1 MARHARLVVVA
12 WVVAAIAM
20 ATVALVGVNGEGV
33 FSRLG
38 SGAPGVDGSDSAY
51 VLDRQQAATDDAVG
65 PTLTVLYQGVDLRD
79 PATVSAVDA
88 AAQDLVS
95 IDKVRFVSSPVA
107 FAVADGVDST
117 SLGDGTGDGADL
129 IADDGDGFLLQVHME
144 SFGPE
149 ESALSAHR
157 DLEPVLLALADDMR
171 ASDASVS
178 ALTYSDPLLFNEF
191 TEQVKQDLFTGE
203 AIALPLAFI
212 VMVLV
217 FGGFL
222 AAAAPLAGAVV
233 SIASGLLILYSF
245 SYPLD
250 IDESAVN
257 VVLVLAIGLS
267 VDYGLLIMSR
277 YREELAGGD
286 SSTRA
291 AQADALAHTLATA
304 GRTVFFSAV
313 TIAIAVG
320 GMLTFEPAFL
330 RGIGAAALGA
340 VTMALAAALTLIPAL
355 AYLWAPRLM
364 QDSPVT
370 RVPGLRRLFRSTSD
384 VRRGTGAFSALAAR
398 VQRHPWL
405 TLGATTA
412 LLVVLASPLL
422 GMQMRNSQAELL
434 PADNDRRA
442 FLEVFEDD
450 YPALA
455 TPTAT
460 VIAQATPT
468 QLDAWLTDAVASHE
482 SVTRVT
488 PATELDSTHSTAG
501 VFLEGVD
508 PGGEVAVA
516 TVNDIRSVEAPFET
530 YVGGQAANQIDFI
543 DAIARGAPI
552 AVGIVVSVTFV
563 LLFLM
568 TGSLL
573 VPAKALVINTLS
585 LAATLG
591 VVTWVFQDGNLEWL
605 LQFNS
610 AGGLETYVVV
620 LIVAFGFGL
629 AMDYDLFLL
638 ARVQELVDN
647 GVAND
652 EAVRV
657 GLQRS
662 GRIITSAA
670 AVIILVFLGFAF
682 GELLVIK
689 QVGFGLAFA
698 VFLDATVVRMLLV
711 PATMTLLGKYNWW
724 APGPLKRLHRR
735 FAITH

>member
-1 MARHARLVVVA
+1 
-12 WVVAAIAM
+12 M
-20 ATVALVGVNGEGV
+20 ATLALVGVDGEGV
-33 FSRLG
+33 FSRLD
-38 SGAPGVDGSDSAY
+38 SGAPGVTGSESAY
-51 VLDRQQAATDDAVG
+51 VLERQQDAADDETG
-65 PTLTVLYQGVDLRD
+65 PSLTALYQGVDLRASD
-79 PATVSAVDA
+79 TAAAVDA
-88 AAQDLVS
+88 AARQLIEV
-95 IDKVRFVSSPVA
+95 DKVRYVTSPFRV
-107 FAVADGVDST
+107 AVADGVDPAT
-117 SLGDGTGDGADL
+117 LGGGAGDAADL
-129 IADDGDGFLLQVHME
+129 VADDGAGFLLQVHME
-144 SFGPE
+144 DFGPD
-149 ESALSAHR
+149 ESALTAHR
-157 DLEPVLLALADDMR
+157 NLEPVLLALADDLQ
-171 ASDASVS
+171 AQDTSVS

-191 TEQVKQDLFTGE
+191 TEQMKQDLFTGE
-203 AIALPLAFI
+203 AIALPLAFV

-222 AAAAPLAGAVV
+222 AAAAPLMGAVV
-233 SIASGLLILYSF
+233 SIASGLLVLYSF

-277 YREELAGGD
+277 YREELASRD
-286 SSTRA
+286 SSTRTA
-291 AQADALAHTLATA
+291 HAQALADTLATA

-313 TIAIAVG
+313 TIGIAVG

-355 AYLWAPRLM
+355 AYLWAPRLLEA
-364 QDSPVT
+364 SAIT
-370 RVPGLRRLFRSTSD
+370 RVPGLRRVFRSTSD
-384 VRRGTGAFSALAAR
+384 VRRETGAFSTLATR

-412 LLVVLASPLL
+412 LLVVLAAPLMGL
-422 GMQMRNSQAELL
+422 QMRNSQAELL
-434 PADNDRRA
+434 PVDNDRRV
-442 FLEVFEDD
+442 FLDVFEDG

-460 VIAQATPT
+460 VVAQAPAD
-468 QLDAWLTDAVASHE
+468 QLDVWLNQVTPQIDSI
-482 SVTRVT
+482 TRVT
-488 PATELDSTHSTAG
+488 PAVDLDATHASAG
-501 VFLEGVD
+501 VFLEGAD
-508 PGGEVAVA
+508 PGGQDAVA
-516 TVNDIRSVEAPFET
+516 AVNDLRALGAPFDV

-543 DAIARGAPI
+543 DAIGRGAPL

-591 VVTWVFQDGNLEWL
+591 VVTWVFQEGNLEWL
-605 LQFNS
+605 LQFDS

-620 LIVAFGFGL
+620 LVVAFGFGL

-638 ARVQELVDN
+638 ARVKELVDK
-647 GVAND
+647 GVDND
-652 EAVRV
+652 EAVRT

-670 AVIILVFLGFAF
+670 GVIILVFLGFAF

-724 APGPLKRLHRR
+724 APAPLKRLHRR
-735 FAITH
+735 FAIDH